1 MEVKKMP
8 KLKSSYEKI
17 LGRRISDTTYWRHK
31 KLLESNG
38 IVPNRQSLCTFGIV
52 KKDNLS
58 NLESL
63 IKMKN
68 WTELSNIIPSK
79 KSELINFLKSQNVP
93 YQTYHRWLS
102 KTNNPMTTNELSEI
116 TTKLINWRI
125 KKNGNNSTVRQ
136 IPPQKDGN

>member
-1 MEVKKMP
+1 MP
-8 KLKSSYEKI
+8 TLKSSYEKI
-17 LGRRISDTTYWRHK
+17 LGRRISDSTFWRHK
-31 KLLESNG
+31 KLLETCG
-38 IVPNRQSLCTFGIV
+38 IVPNRQSLCTFGIA

-68 WTELSNIIPSK
+68 WKELTNIIPSK

-93 YQTYHRWLS
+93 YQTYHRWLL
-102 KTNNPMTTNELSEI
+102 KTKNLITTKELSEI
-116 TTKLINWRI
+116 TSKLIKWRI

-136 IPPQKDGN
+136 ISPQKDGN